1 MFLGEKGKGLQE
13 RFKIN
18 VNLSETKKILEKYLL
33 EKQKKRLDQNQ
44 IDALILLVS
53 YIGEERFAKSIV
65 LKAIINVTDEDI
77 KESYELSKE
86 EEPRLYKQAGWNFA
100 YEGRMFAEDMMEG
113 QYIGEEFGKL
123 FNTPNKTKKI

>member
-1 MFLGEKGKGLQE
+1 MFLGEKGKELQE

-18 VNLSETKKILEKYLL
+18 INLLETKEVLEKYLP
-33 EKQKKRLDQNQ
+33 ETQRERLDQNQ

-77 KESYELSKE
+77 KEYYELSKE

-113 QYIGEEFGKL
+113 DLIGKELGNL
-123 FNTPNKTKKI
+123 FNTPYEA

>member
-1 MFLGEKGKGLQE
+1 MFLGEKGKELQE

-18 VNLSETKKILEKYLL
+18 ENLSETKKILEKYLL
-33 EKQKKRLDQNQ
+33 AKQKERLDQNQ

-65 LKAIINVTDEDI
+65 LKAILNVTDEDI
-77 KESYELSKE
+77 KEFYELSKE

-100 YEGRMFAEDMMEG
+100 YEVRMFAEDAMEG
-113 QYIGEEFGKL
+113 QYIGEAFGEL